1 MGYLFLRK
9 LNSVDKPKIIIICSF
24 GKYAYLCIIIQETK
38 QIIFMKRLLISIF
51 ALAACSYAI
60 AQPVM
65 SYEEA
70 EAKANEIL
78 KSLTLEEKLSMTQGH
93 NRFFFPGVP
102 EKGLPYIYTT
112 DASMGVKNKQ
122 HMHDANEI
130 ILAERTTQFP
140 AFIMLAATFNPDL
153 AYKYGHAVGEEA
165 RMAGAGVILGPGM
178 NIYRN
183 AQCGRNFEYLGEDP
197 HLAASIIYDYVT
209 GMQSTGTL
217 ACAKHFL
224 CNQTEFYRRRSN
236 SIVDERAIMEIYTP
250 AFKAAIDAD
259 VATVMTAYNLLNGEW
274 TGQSKYVITDLLR
287 GTLGFKGMVMSDW
300 NSIYNWKDV
309 ILSGQNLDMPGEDA
323 FYIKKKPA
331 DLVAEGIV
339 TEKDIENMIRPTIA
353 TCIRWGL
360 YDRYNSGKQYDK
372 SLEAKLPA
380 HLEVSYQTAAEGAV
394 LLRNNGILPLSTDKK
409 LLVVGKWLDKVP
421 HGGGAA
427 RVTGYEHVTLRDVLT
442 ESFGDGVKFVEKPSA
457 AQLKSADVV
466 LCVTGT
472 FDEEHA
478 ERPFEMGN
486 KEESLVRLA
495 VESNPNTIVLVH
507 SGSAINMTAWADKC
521 AALLYGWY
529 PGQNGQKAIRDIII
543 GKVNPSGK
551 LPMTIERDFADS
563 PAVDT
568 VPEGFDL
575 KKAIG
580 NPNEKAFQTWTY
592 DVHYDESVLVG
603 YRWYE
608 KKNIKTLFPF
618 GYGLSYTTFELAKPK
633 ILSKGKVKT
642 LTDAAPLKVAIELN
656 NTGAVAGS
664 EVVQLYIAEKNPTV
678 LRPNK
683 ELKAFRKVAV
693 EPGKK
698 AVVTF
703 EVDKKMCAFWC
714 DKSHAWTTN
723 PGEYEILIG
732 TSSADIAAVLPFV
745 VK

>member
-1 MGYLFLRK
+1 
-9 LNSVDKPKIIIICSF
+9 
-24 GKYAYLCIIIQETK
+24 
-38 QIIFMKRLLISIF
+38 MKRLLLSLL
-51 ALAACSYAI
+51 ALAATTAVI

-65 SYEEA
+65 SFEQA
-70 EAKANEIL
+70 EAKADEII
-78 KSLTLEEKLSMTQGH
+78 KTLTLEEKLSMIQGH
-93 NRFFFPGVP
+93 NRFFLPGVP
-102 EKGLPYIYTT
+102 AKGLPHIYTT

-122 HMHDANEI
+122 HMHDAGEI

-140 AFIMLAATFNPDL
+140 AFIMLAATFNPQL
-153 AYKYGHAVGEEA
+153 AYSYGHAVGEEA

-183 AQCGRNFEYLGEDP
+183 SQCGRNFEYLGEDP

-250 AFKAAIDAD
+250 AFKAAIDAG
-259 VATVMTAYNLLNGEW
+259 VATVMTAYNQLNGEW
-274 TGQSKYVITDLLR
+274 TGESKYVITDLLR
-287 GTLGFKGMVMSDW
+287 GTLGFKGLVMSDW
-300 NSIYNWKDV
+300 NSIYDWKNV
-309 ILSGQNLDMPGEDA
+309 IFSGQNLDMPGEDA

-331 DLVAEGIV
+331 DLVAEGV
-339 TEKDIENMIRPTIA
+339 ATEQDIEKMIRPLIA

-360 YDRYNSGKQYDK
+360 YDRYNSGKQYDR
-372 SLEAKLPA
+372 SLEANLPA
-380 HLEVSYQTAAEGAV
+380 HQQISYQTAAEGAV
-394 LLRNNGILPLSTDKK
+394 LLRNNGILPLATSRK
-409 LLVVGKWLDKVP
+409 LLVVGKWFDKVP

-427 RVTGYEHVTLRDVLT
+427 RVTGYDHVTLRDVLT
-442 ESFGDGVKFVEKPSA
+442 ESFGKDVVFAERPSA
-457 AQLKSADVV
+457 VQLKAADVV

-472 FDEEHA
+472 FDAEA
-478 ERPFEMGN
+478 SERPFDLDK
-486 KEESLVRLA
+486 KEETFVRKV

-507 SGSAINMTAWADKC
+507 SGSAVNMSAWADKC
-521 AALLYGWY
+521 AALIYGWY

-543 GKVNPSGK
+543 GAVNPSGK
-551 LPMTIERDFADS
+551 LPMSIERDFKDS
-563 PAVDT
+563 PAVNS
-568 VPEGFDL
+568 VPEGFNIA
-575 KKAIG
+575 KAYG
-580 NPNEKAFQTWTY
+580 NPNEKAFHPWTY

-608 KKNIKTLFPF
+608 KKDIKPLFPF
-618 GYGLSYTTFELAKPK
+618 GYGLSYTTFNLDKAK

-642 LTDAAPLKVAIELN
+642 LTAEKPLKVAIEVS
-656 NTGAVAGS
+656 NTGSMAGA

-683 ELKAFRKVAV
+683 ELKAIRKVAV

-698 AVVTF
+698 SVVTF

-714 DKSHAWTTN
+714 DKTHSWTTN
-723 PGEYEILIG
+723 AGEYEILIG

-745 VK
+745 VQ

>member
-1 MGYLFLRK
+1 
-9 LNSVDKPKIIIICSF
+9 
-24 GKYAYLCIIIQETK
+24 
-38 QIIFMKRLLISIF
+38 MKRFILSIF
-51 ALAACSYAI
+51 ALMACSAAL

-102 EKGLPYIYTT
+102 EKGMPYIYTT

-122 HMHDANEI
+122 HMHDASEI

-140 AFIMLAATFNPDL
+140 AFIMLAATCNPDL

-183 AQCGRNFEYLGEDP
+183 ARCGRNFEYLGEDP
-197 HLAASIIYDYVT
+197 YLAASIIYDYVT

-224 CNQTEFYRRRSN
+224 GNQTEFYRRRSN
-236 SIVDERAIMEIYTP
+236 SIIDERAIMEIYTP
-250 AFKAAIDAD
+250 AFKAAIDAG
-259 VATVMTAYNLLNGEW
+259 VATVMTAYNQLNGEW
-274 TGQSKYVITDLLR
+274 AGESKYVITDLLR

-300 NSIYNWKDV
+300 NSIYDWKNV

-331 DLVAEGIV
+331 DLVAEGVV

-360 YDRYNSGKQYDK
+360 YDRYNSGKQYDR

-380 HLEVSYQTAAEGAV
+380 HLQISYQTAAEGTV
-394 LLRNNGILPLSTDKK
+394 LLRNNGILPLAADKK
-409 LLVVGKWLDKVP
+409 LLVVGKWFDKVP

-427 RVTGYEHVTLRDVLT
+427 RVTGYDHKTLQMELPKV
-442 ESFGDGVKFVEKPSA
+442 FGNVEFVANPTAE
-457 AQLKSADVV
+457 QLKAAEVV

-472 FDEEHA
+472 YDSESSEREFAMDKKDEQ
-478 ERPFEMGN
+478 F
-486 KEESLVRLA
+486 VRNVVA
-495 VESNPNTIVLVH
+495 ANPNTIVLVH
-507 SGSAINMTAWADKC
+507 SGSAIDMTAWSDKC

-529 PGQNGQKAIRDIII
+529 PGQNGAEALRDIIA

-563 PAVDT
+563 PAVNS
-568 VPEGFDL
+568 VPEGFNL
-575 KKAIG
+575 AKAKG
-580 NPNEKAFQTWTY
+580 NPNEKAFHPWTY

-608 KKNIKTLFPF
+608 KKGIQTLFPF

-642 LTDAAPLKVAIELN
+642 LTDEAPLKVAIEVN
-656 NTGAVAGS
+656 NTGAVAGT

-693 EPGKK
+693 ESGKK

>member
-1 MGYLFLRK
+1 MKK
-9 LNSVDKPKIIIICSF
+9 LILSVV
-24 GKYAYLCIIIQETK
+24 A
-38 QIIFMKRLLISIF
+38 LLVGSTV
-51 ALAACSYAI
+51 LS
-60 AQPVM
+60 QPVM

-122 HMHDANEI
+122 HLHDAGEV

-183 AQCGRNFEYLGEDP
+183 ARCGRNFEYLGEDP

-224 CNQTEFYRRRSN
+224 GNQTEFYRRRSN
-236 SIVDERAIMEIYTP
+236 SIIDERAIMEIYTP
-250 AFKAAIDAD
+250 AFKAAIDAG
-259 VATVMTAYNLLNGEW
+259 VATVMTAYNQLNGEW
-274 TGQSKYVITDLLR
+274 AGESKYVITDLLR

-300 NSIYNWKDV
+300 NSIYDWKNV
-309 ILSGQNLDMPGEDA
+309 ILSGQNLDMPGEDM

-331 DLVAEGIV
+331 DLVAEGVV

-380 HLEVSYQTAAEGAV
+380 HLEISYQTAAEGAV
-394 LLRNNGILPLSTDKK
+394 LLRNNGILPLATTKRV
-409 LLVVGKWLDKVP
+409 LVVGKWFDSVP

-427 RVTGYEHVTLRDVLT
+427 RVTGYDHHPLRQVLT
-442 ESFGDGVKFVEKPSA
+442 DAFGGNVKFIEKPTA
-457 AQLKSADVV
+457 AELKAAEVV

-472 FDEEHA
+472 YDSEST
-478 ERPFEMGN
+478 ERPFEME
-486 KEESLVRLA
+486 KKDEKLVRLA

-529 PGQNGQKAIRDIII
+529 PGQNGLEAICDIIV

-563 PAVDT
+563 PAVNS
-568 VPEGFDL
+568 VPDGFNL
-575 KKAIG
+575 AKAKG
-580 NPNEKAFQTWTY
+580 NPNEKAFHPWTY

-642 LTDAAPLKVAIELN
+642 LTDEAPLKVAIEVN
-656 NTGAVAGS
+656 NTGAVAGA

-703 EVDKKMCAFWC
+703 EVDKKMCSYWC
-714 DKSHAWTTN
+714 DKNHAWTAN
-723 PGEYEILIG
+723 AGEYEILIG
-732 TSSADIAAVLPFV
+732 TSSADIVAVLPFV